1 VQVAFV
7 DYTFCPE
14 SVIME
19 LIRWSQKDD
28 PEMRCDFIIKSTGLQ
43 CQNTRCPPST
53 RCPLH
58 GANKQIEAAERK
70 SLNMYRLA
78 KFQARVNELK
88 EHNDVK
94 SLRNEIGILRM
105 ILEEKMNRAS
115 NESELILMAG
125 PLSDLVM
132 KIEKLV
138 SSCQR
143 LENSLG
149 NLLDKQQMKNIA
161 SQLMQTLSEVVDTL
175 PLDDETKG
183 NILELVAN
191 KFIAIIA
198 EQQK

>member
-1 VQVAFV
+1 
-7 DYTFCPE
+7 
-14 SVIME
+14 
-19 LIRWSQKDD
+19 
-28 PEMRCDFIIKSTGLQ
+28 
-43 CQNTRCPPST
+43 
-53 RCPLH
+53 
-58 GANKQIEAAERK
+58 
-70 SLNMYRLA
+70 MYRLA